1 MAYTTLSIFTP
12 GSKWDG
18 IENGSAEWG
27 AIFQE
32 TFAILAE
39 HGAEQVGNFFVPGM
53 AANVSIQTYADRDT
67 ALRCQAK
74 MIEGGYLNYQSGGE
88 AISIEDYVGI
98 VS

>member
-1 MAYTTLSIFTP
+1 M
-12 GSKWDG
+12 
-18 IENGSAEWG
+18 
-27 AIFQE
+27 
-32 TFAILAE
+32 
-39 HGAEQVGNFFVPGM
+39 GNFFVPGM
-53 AANVSIQTYADRDT
+53 AANVSIQTYTDRDT